1 MSAMPPNAQQA
12 GSPQPEAPA
21 AAAQAS
27 TQASAKVVP
36 LRPPSQWHDPLRL
49 IQNEPPS
56 EFGRIVLWSVSALV
70 FILLIWAAI
79 GKLDIIA
86 TAEGKLVPQTLVKIV
101 QPAEPGV
108 VKELLVN
115 EGDTVKRGQVL
126 ARLDT
131 TLASADKAGISSD
144 LATQQLQMRRL
155 EAELA
160 DQPMLP
166 KAGDDPQRFAHV
178 QSQYIA
184 HRKAF
189 LDSLDQEKSMLTKA
203 EHEKKGAAEML
214 TKLQQTL
221 PTYQRTAAAYEK
233 LEKEG
238 FMGSLAAADKQREA
252 IEKAKDLDAQQS
264 AVQAFTATIAAQ
276 TKKISQLQSAYKSE
290 LQKELAEVRAKTA
303 QLQPTLD
310 KSIYK
315 EGLMELRAPQDGV
328 IKDLATTTVGAV
340 VQPGTVVLTLV
351 PQGEQLFADVSIKND
366 DVGFVQV
373 GQSAQVKLAAYPFQ
387 KYGMLMGKVI
397 HISAD
402 ATQNNQGSG
411 GGASSGS
418 AGSSS
423 ADAAAAAAAA
433 MATYKVRVKLD
444 EQVLKDPQGKA
455 LVITPGMQVVAE
467 INQGKRTVLEYL
479 LSPVQKAVQESGRE
493 R

>member
-1 MSAMPPNAQQA
+1 
-12 GSPQPEAPA
+12 
-21 AAAQAS
+21 
-27 TQASAKVVP
+27 
-36 LRPPSQWHDPLRL
+36 
-49 IQNEPPS
+49 
-56 EFGRIVLWSVSALV
+56 
-70 FILLIWAAI
+70 
-79 GKLDIIA
+79 
-86 TAEGKLVPQTLVKIV
+86 
-101 QPAEPGV
+101 
-108 VKELLVN
+108 
-115 EGDTVKRGQVL
+115 
-126 ARLDT
+126 
-131 TLASADKAGISSD
+131 
-144 LATQQLQMRRL
+144 
-155 EAELA
+155 
-160 DQPMLP
+160 
-166 KAGDDPQRFAHV
+166 
-178 QSQYIA
+178 
-184 HRKAF
+184 
-189 LDSLDQEKSMLTKA
+189 
-203 EHEKKGAAEML
+203 
-214 TKLQQTL
+214 
-221 PTYQRTAAAYEK
+221 
-233 LEKEG
+233 
-238 FMGSLAAADKQREA
+238 MGSLAAADKQREA
-252 IEKAKDLDAQQS
+252 IEKGKDLDAQQS
-264 AVQAFTATIAAQ
+264 AVQAFSATIAAQ

-411 GGASSGS
+411 STSSAS